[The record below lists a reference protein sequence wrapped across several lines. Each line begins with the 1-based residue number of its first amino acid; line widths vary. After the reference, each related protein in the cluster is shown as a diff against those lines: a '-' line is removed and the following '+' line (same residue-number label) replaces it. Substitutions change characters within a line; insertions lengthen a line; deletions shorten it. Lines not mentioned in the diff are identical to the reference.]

1 MIGTFA
7 TVSVPQRARRILATS
22 LALGGALVL
31 GGTATG
37 AHAASAPTAPGK
49 ASSTVISASPTVI
62 GWDPAV
68 ISASPTVIGWDP
80 AVISASPTVIGWDPA
95 GPQTTSAA

>member
-22 LALGGALVL
+22 VALTGALMLGGAS
-31 GGTATG
+31 AG
-37 AHAASAPTAPGK
+37 AHAASVPSSQDK
-49 ASSTVISASPTVI
+49 ASSTVIAAAPTVI

-68 ISASPTVIGWDP
+68 IA
-80 AVISASPTVIGWDPA
+80 AAPTVIGWDPA
-95 GPQTTSAA
+95 GVQTTSAA